1 MKLKIFYQNIV
12 RQLQE
17 VYVLEEAQQIARLL
31 LEEYGYAPK
40 DLILDPEAN
49 LDEKQIAQKL
59 AKLLHF
65 EPIQYVL
72 GNTFFYENTFLVNP
86 NVLIPRPETEELVDQ
101 IRKENPNAKT
111 ILDIGTGSGC
121 IAISLAQKLNAKVWA
136 WDISEKALE
145 VAQKNAQQIGVEV
158 FFDQKD
164 ILKKPIFDQKFEI
177 IVSNPPY
184 VTESEKKLMQKN
196 VLDFEPYLALFVSD
210 HDPLLFYRHIADFA
224 VSNLEKNGKIYLEIN
239 EEFGQKTAELLAERG
254 FEELKIG
261 KDFRGKDRFV
271 SAKK

>member
-17 VYVLEEAQQIARLL
+17 VYLLEEAQQIARLL
-31 LEEYGYAPK
+31 LEEYGYEPK
-40 DLILDPEAN
+40 DLILDPETDLN
-49 LDEKQIAQKL
+49 EQKIAQKL
-59 AKLLHF
+59 DKLLHS

-72 GNTFFYENTFLVNP
+72 GKTFFYENTFLVNP

-101 IRKENPNAKT
+101 ISKENPNAKS

-145 VAQKNAQQIGVEV
+145 VAQKNTKKIGVEV

-164 ILKKPIFDQKFEI
+164 ILKNPIFDQKFEI

-184 VTESEKKLMQKN
+184 VTNSEKKLMQKN

-224 VSNLEKNGKIYLEIN
+224 ATHLEKNGKIYLEIN

>member
-59 AKLLHF
+59 AKLLHS

-72 GNTFFYENTFLVNP
+72 GKTFFYENTFLVNP

-101 IRKENPNAKT
+101 IGKENPNAKT

-164 ILKKPIFDQKFEI
+164 ILKNPIFDQKFEI